1 LATSPGS
8 PDLSSRED
16 LPGIFFSL
24 LGPLEVRS
32 AAGPVMAGPLKQRI
46 ALAILLC
53 HANKVVPVTDLSD
66 AIWGTDT
73 PRTAHKNLQVHI
85 SLLRGLLFPGDGAER
100 LAYRYPGYRIQ
111 VGPAELDVL
120 AYQQLVRDGRTAA
133 RHGDIQLAASTLH
146 RALRM
151 WRGDALADLASVP
164 AVGAEATH
172 LNNHRAAVYEDWAEA
187 ELQLGNHALI
197 LEEIEEMVRR
207 HPTRERLRRV
217 QLLALSRSG
226 RHVEA
231 LAEYD
236 DLRVTL
242 SREFGLEPSGALQH
256 LYQAILSGDPVA
268 RPSSR
273 AAGLPAAVGLPA
285 AAGDLIPHAA
295 QLPRD
300 ADDFTG
306 REEDLG
312 ALVAA
317 ISKASASRVK
327 VAVIGGPPGV
337 GKTTLAV
344 RAAHQLRE
352 RFPDG
357 QLFMSMRMPSGR
369 PRTALDALGHLLHM
383 AGLESPLPRQLEER
397 AALYRAFMAERALLL
412 VIDDVSDP
420 GTARW
425 LLPGTGRSGVLV
437 TSRRQLLALDATHH
451 LEVRP
456 FSGAEA
462 ARLLTE
468 MIGQARVAAERDAVD
483 VITARCSGLPLA
495 IRIVGT
501 KLRLQPHLPLTQLA
515 SRLADERRL
524 LDTLDIGGLSLRSC
538 AQACERELAAQDWAA
553 LRQLRSLPDQEF
565 SLEDAAVTLA
575 VEGPEAE
582 HLLEVLL
589 EAHAVVVTGDGRF
602 EIPRWLHAY
611 LGPLAET

>member
-1 LATSPGS
+1 LATPLGS
-8 PDLSSRED
+8 PDLPSQED
-16 LPGIFFSL
+16 LPGISFSL

-53 HANKVVPVTDLSD
+53 HANKVVPVADLSD

-85 SLLRGLLFPGDGAER
+85 SLLRGILFPVDGAKR

-120 AYQQLVRDGRTAA
+120 EYQQKVRDGRAAA
-133 RHGDIQLAASTLH
+133 RHGDIQLAAVTLH
-146 RALRM
+146 SALRL

-164 AVGAEATH
+164 AVGAEAIH

-268 RPSSR
+268 RPPS
-273 AAGLPAAVGLPA
+273 PA
-285 AAGDLIPHAA
+285 AAALAAGPGDVIPHFS

-306 REEDLG
+306 REEELS

-317 ISKASASRVK
+317 MSKATASRVK

-344 RAAHQLRE
+344 RAAHQLTD

-357 QLFMSMRMPSGR
+357 QLFISMRMPSGR
-369 PRTALDALGHLLHM
+369 PRTALDALGQLLHM
-383 AGLESPLPRQLEER
+383 AGLDGPLPRQLEER

-412 VIDDVSDP
+412 LIDDVSDP
-420 GTARW
+420 ATARW

-456 FSGAEA
+456 FSADEA
-462 ARLLTE
+462 ARLLAQ
-468 MIGQARVAAERDAVD
+468 MIGQSRIAAERPAVD
-483 VITARCSGLPLA
+483 LVATRCGGLPLA

-501 KLRLQPHLPLTQLA
+501 KLRLQPHLSLALLA

-524 LDTLDIGGLSLRSC
+524 LDTLEIGGLSLRCC
-538 AQACERELAAQDWAA
+538 AQACEREMTARDLAN
-553 LRQLRSLPDQEF
+553 LRRLGSLPGEDF
-565 SLEDAAVTLA
+565 SLEDAAAGLDVD
-575 VEGPEAE
+575 GPAAE

-589 EAHAVVVTGDGRF
+589 EAHAVTVTGDGRF
-602 EIPRWLHAY
+602 AIPRWLHAY
-611 LGPLAET
+611 LLPLAAT

>member
-1 LATSPGS
+1 
-8 PDLSSRED
+8 
-16 LPGIFFSL
+16 
-24 LGPLEVRS
+24 
-32 AAGPVMAGPLKQRI
+32 M
-46 ALAILLC
+46 
-53 HANKVVPVTDLSD
+53 
-66 AIWGTDT
+66 
-73 PRTAHKNLQVHI
+73 
-85 SLLRGLLFPGDGAER
+85 
-100 LAYRYPGYRIQ
+100 
-111 VGPAELDVL
+111 L
-120 AYQQLVRDGRTAA
+120 AYQQLVRDGRGAA
-133 RHGDIQLAASTLH
+133 RTATSSWRPARCAAPADMARRSARRPGLGP
-146 RALRM
+146 
-151 WRGDALADLASVP
+151 RGR
-164 AVGAEATH
+164 AEAAH

-256 LYQAILSGDPVA
+256 LYQAILSGDPAA
-268 RPSSR
+268 RPPSR
-273 AAGLPAAVGLPA
+273 AAVLPA
-285 AAGDLIPHAA
+285 AAGEVIPHAS

-306 REEDLG
+306 REEELG

-344 RAAHQLRE
+344 RAAHQLRD

-357 QLFMSMRMPSGR
+357 QLFMSMRLPSGR

-383 AGLESPLPRQLEER
+383 AGLDGPLPRQLEER

-412 VIDDVSDP
+412 LIDDVSDP
-420 GTARW
+420 VAARW
-425 LLPGTGRSGVLV
+425 VLPGTGRSGVLV
-437 TSRRQLLALDATHH
+437 TSRRQLPALDATHH

-462 ARLLTE
+462 ARLLAE
-468 MIGQARVAAERDAVD
+468 MIGQPRVAAERPAVD
-483 VITARCSGLPLA
+483 LITARCSGLPLA

-501 KLRLQPHLPLTQLA
+501 KLRLQPHLSLTQLA
-515 SRLADERRL
+515 SWLADERRL
-524 LDTLDIGGLSLRSC
+524 LDTLEIGGLSLRSC
-538 AQACERELAAQDWAA
+538 AQACERELAARNWAT
-553 LRQLRSLPDQEF
+553 LRRLGSLPDREF
-565 SLEDAAVTLA
+565 SLEDAAATLD
-575 VEGPEAE
+575 VDGPKAE

-589 EAHAVVVTGDGRF
+589 EAHAVAVTGDGRF

-611 LGPLAET
+611 LAPLAGS